1 MDTGVT
7 IGSIREASPRLQ
19 ARMAGIFAWIG
30 TTEGFAIWVRG
41 RLVVDGDPAATA
53 HNILAHEML
62 YRWGFVGDVISVV
75 AFIIYTVLLYDLFR
89 PVSRRLSL
97 LAAVSNLVGFP
108 IQLSIGVF
116 LLASLAV
123 LKGAHSLSAVDVAQS
138 QALALMFLNLYGDGY
153 AISMVLFGFW
163 NLLTGY
169 LIFRSTFLPR
179 ILGVLLAIS
188 GLCYQIDNFSGFLW
202 PAFQAHLE
210 PYILLPG
217 VAELLL
223 ALWLVV
229 MGVNEQR
236 WREQASAAGGIRI

>member
-1 MDTGVT
+1 MTDATVKT
-7 IGSIREASPRLQ
+7 SPRFQ
-19 ARMAGIFAWIG
+19 ARMAGVFAWIG
-30 TTEGFAIWVRG
+30 TTEGFAIWVRS
-41 RLVVDGDPAATA
+41 RLVVYSDAEATA

-75 AFIIYTVLLYDLFR
+75 AFIVYTLLLYNLFK

-116 LLASLAV
+116 LLAPLAV
-123 LKGAHSLSAVDVAQS
+123 LEGAHSLSAVNVAQS
-138 QALALMFLNLYGDGY
+138 QALMFLNFYNDGY

-163 NLLTGY
+163 NILTGY

-188 GLCYQIDNFSGFLW
+188 GLCYQVDNFAGFLW

-236 WREQASAAGGIRI
+236 WKEQASTAGVS

>member
-1 MDTGVT
+1 MADPTVKT
-7 IGSIREASPRLQ
+7 SPRFQ
-19 ARMAGIFAWIG
+19 ARMAGVFAWIG
-30 TTEGFAIWVRG
+30 TTEGFAIWVRS
-41 RLVVDGDPAATA
+41 RLVVDSDAAATA
-53 HNILAHEML
+53 HNILAHELL
-62 YRWGFVGDVISVV
+62 YRWGFVGDVISCV
-75 AFIIYTVLLYDLFR
+75 AFIIYTLLLYNLFR

-97 LAAVSNLVGFP
+97 LAAVSNLVGEA

-116 LLASLAV
+116 LLAPLVV
-123 LKGAHSLSAVDVAQS
+123 LEGAHSSSAVNVVQS
-138 QALALMFLNLYGDGY
+138 QALALMFLNFYGNGY

-163 NLLTGY
+163 NILTGY

-188 GLCYQIDNFSGFLW
+188 GLCYQFDNFAGFLW

-223 ALWLVV
+223 ALWLVA

-236 WREQASAAGGIRI
+236 WKEQASVARLRSNGASRS